1 MLLAAAI
8 LVFIMNIDYTAVNL
22 ALVPIA
28 EDVGGDLNTLQWLL
42 SIYVLAWGAC
52 VIPGGRLADFYGKK
66 PMLMLGI
73 MGFML
78 GSLVTGMGHNDVILI
93 MGRVLQGI
101 GAALFSA
108 PLYALIFSAVPQHKQ
123 GMAMGIMGG
132 AAGLGLAMG
141 PTLAGWIIQ
150 IIGWRWIFIINLPL
164 GMLVMAILWRYAPAI
179 EQQTKSERLNWVN
192 ASLLAAGLG
201 MLVMALNQVEI
212 WGAGDYRL
220 WGLVAISM
228 TLLTLFW
235 RLDQHAL
242 VQMMPRNLLQYK
254 PYLATLILAFC
265 VSYGFAIV
273 MVIMGL
279 YMQNTLKLDSMST
292 GQMFLS
298 MTLALGVLSV
308 VGGRIVDRLDSRIP
322 TVLGAVILALA
333 LVLLGTLNVHA
344 DLLRVSAFLF
354 LAGIGLGICFPAMN
368 TLVFRTVPSEAVNVG
383 SAVFTM
389 IVMLGNSISVIIS
402 TSLIIIVGHSSLRE
416 IIANSGY
423 ALTSTQELSL
433 FTMLTQVEHTAAQLS
448 NLSAD
453 QIPFWLS
460 AVDQAFVR
468 GMHYAMWSAAV
479 LVVLSAIVCLKYL
492 RKLHCNQQGSNSTPI
507 AI

>member
-1 MLLAAAI
+1 
-8 LVFIMNIDYTAVNL
+8 
-22 ALVPIA
+22 
-28 EDVGGDLNTLQWLL
+28 
-42 SIYVLAWGAC
+42 
-52 VIPGGRLADFYGKK
+52 
-66 PMLMLGI
+66 
-73 MGFML
+73 
-78 GSLVTGMGHNDVILI
+78 
-93 MGRVLQGI
+93 
-101 GAALFSA
+101 
-108 PLYALIFSAVPQHKQ
+108 
-123 GMAMGIMGG
+123 
-132 AAGLGLAMG
+132 
-141 PTLAGWIIQ
+141 
-150 IIGWRWIFIINLPL
+150 
-164 GMLVMAILWRYAPAI
+164 MLVMAILWRYAPAI